1 MFGYE
6 SRESS
11 FNLGALAMPKKAKG
25 GGGGGEGKADK
36 EKLPSEVEQMLQTK
50 LNALQAKFDA
60 QVREAEQSYAGRKE
74 AARSLE
80 KEQRDRKDN
89 VAYLN
94 AELSKKEDE
103 CAALQKKFVALQEEK
118 DAQVPC
124 DCDSHSPAT
133 PTRSLPSRVRC

>member
-1 MFGYE
+1 
-6 SRESS
+6 
-11 FNLGALAMPKKAKG
+11 
-25 GGGGGEGKADK
+25 
-36 EKLPSEVEQMLQTK
+36 MLQTK